1 MVRIEAQNKYVGG
14 GREGEACF
22 LDLHTKFNVF
32 GQKTVVPI
40 ITHSWSVFK

>member
-1 MVRIEAQNKYVGG
+1 MTSSKECQCDIIGTTYFQKNAHKI
-14 GREGEACF
+14 
-22 LDLHTKFNVF
+22 